1 MGLPGKKVAGTYD
14 HTVSGGENDPY
25 TDWIYWQRPTDISP
39 GRVGYLDAEAE
50 MLADPPTYDGA
61 RETEVMARMVL
72 VSWNGDTGSVV
83 PSGHYNQDLPEN
95 GTIFR
100 ITSTKPN
107 APADTFSFGTSAKPA
122 FNASLAKSRLNKHYI
137 KVVPNPYYGFSSY
150 DRNQFNRQVKIT
162 GLPDVCTIRIFNVA
176 GDLVRTIQHDN
187 LSNNNRSIEDENNPE
202 FTSIETWDLTSD
214 NGLFVSSGV
223 YFIHIDAPGIGKTK
237 EVIPFAII
245 QGNVQLTVPTN

>member
-1 MGLPGKKVAGTYD
+1 
-14 HTVSGGENDPY
+14 
-25 TDWIYWQRPTDISP
+25 
-39 GRVGYLDAEAE
+39 
-50 MLADPPTYDGA
+50 
-61 RETEVMARMVL
+61 
-72 VSWNGDTGSVV
+72 
-83 PSGHYNQDLPEN
+83 
-95 GTIFR
+95 
-100 ITSTKPN
+100 
-107 APADTFSFGTSAKPA
+107 
-122 FNASLAKSRLNKHYI
+122 
-137 KVVPNPYYGFSSY
+137 
-150 DRNQFNRQVKIT
+150 
-162 GLPDVCTIRIFNVA
+162 VA